1 MGWTQRLRGGARISP
16 HVCHSSAQVTQSQDG
31 NERQQEAVELVVRES
46 IQVILP
52 LRGLFNAE
60 KEVQRLEKQRGKVDK
75 ELSGLQARLSNAQFV
90 NNAPGPVVEQATKQ
104 AQDLTDQLR
113 VIDDKLA
120 QARAL
125 LQNGA

>member
-1 MGWTQRLRGGARISP
+1 
-16 HVCHSSAQVTQSQDG
+16 VTQSQDG
-31 NERQQEAVELVVRES
+31 NERQQEAVELVVRDS
-46 IQVILP
+46 IQVVLP
-52 LRGLFNAE
+52 LQGLFDAG

-75 ELSGLQARLSNAQFV
+75 ELSGLQGRLSNAQFV
-90 NNAPGPVVEQATKQ
+90 NNAPRPVVEQARTQ

-125 LQNGA
+125 LRGGA